1 MKTGILNVKYSIES
15 FTESKKEG
23 MIMGHYFGTDGF
35 RGEAGKA
42 LTAEHAYKIGRYLGY
57 LFSKEHP
64 CRAVIGK
71 DTRRS
76 GYMLEYALVAGL
88 TASGADVYLL
98 HVTTTPS
105 VAYVARHG
113 DFDVGIMISASHN
126 PFYDNGIKLISGEGE
141 KMNED
146 FTDEIEAY
154 LDGLRPE
161 PPMMTGDRIGATHDY
176 AIGRNRYIAYLIS
189 LATRSYKSLR
199 IGLDCANGST
209 WNIARA
215 VFEALGAKV
224 YVIGDTPDGI
234 NINQNCGSTHMEML
248 RELVKREGL
257 DCGFAFDG
265 DADRCLAIDD
275 KGELVTGDHIL
286 YLCGK
291 YMKEC
296 GELYG
301 NTVVSTVMSN
311 IGLYE
316 ALEREDIT
324 SLKTAVGDRFVY
336 EAMREGG
343 YRIGGEES
351 GHIIFSKY
359 ATTGD
364 GLLTAIKIVEV
375 MLEKE
380 APLSRLTAE
389 MRIYPQYL
397 KNVRVAHKKEV
408 LASEILK
415 SAIARE
421 EEALGGKGRILVR
434 ASGTEPLVRVMAE
447 AETDALCH
455 EIVDRIAAIA
465 EEIEQSL

>member
-1 MKTGILNVKYSIES
+1 
-15 FTESKKEG
+15 
-23 MIMGHYFGTDGF
+23 MGHYFGTDGF
-35 RGEAGKA
+35 RGEAGKV

-57 LFSKEHP
+57 LFSKDRP

-88 TASGADVYLL
+88 TASGADAYLL

-105 VAYVARHG
+105 VAYVTKH
-113 DFDVGIMISASHN
+113 DNFDVGIMISASHN
-126 PFYDNGIKLISGEGE
+126 PFYDNGIKLISAEGE

-146 FTDEIEAY
+146 MTDEIEAY

-161 PPMMTGDRIGATHDY
+161 PPLMIGEKIGTAHDY

-189 LATRSYKSLR
+189 LATRSFKSLR

-224 YVIGDTPDGI
+224 YVIGDDPNGI
-234 NINQNCGSTHMEML
+234 NINQNCGSTHIESLKELVL
-248 RELVKREGL
+248 REQL

-286 YLCGK
+286 YLCGSF
-291 YMKEC
+291 MKEK
-296 GELYG
+296 GELYQ

-316 ALEREDIT
+316 ALKNQDIA
-324 SLKTAVGDRFVY
+324 SEKTAVGDRFVY
-336 EAMREGG
+336 ECMRENG
-343 YRIGGEES
+343 YVIGGEES

-364 GLLTAIKIVEV
+364 GLLTALKVVEV
-375 MLEKE
+375 MLEKK
-380 APLSRLTAE
+380 APLSRLKSG
-389 MRIYPQYL
+389 MRLYPQYL
-397 KNVRVAHKKEV
+397 KNVRVIHKKEI
-408 LASEILK
+408 LASEELK
-415 SAIARE
+415 NAIQNE
-421 EEALGGKGRILVR
+421 ENALGGKGRILVR
-434 ASGTEPLVRVMAE
+434 ASGTEPLIRVMAE

-455 EIVDRIAAIA
+455 EVVDKIAALVTA
-465 EEIEQSL
+465 LEASF